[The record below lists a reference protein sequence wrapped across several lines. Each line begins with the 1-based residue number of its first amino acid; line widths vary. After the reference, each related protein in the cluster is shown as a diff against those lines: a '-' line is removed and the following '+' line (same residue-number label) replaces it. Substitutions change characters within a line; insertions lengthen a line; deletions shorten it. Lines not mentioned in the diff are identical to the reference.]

1 MPIPS
6 FTPFTL
12 QNAPTDGG
20 VPLRSLTLSRVGCLG
35 RPQGDVEACRPV
47 SVSLVA
53 ALDAFEVLIASP
65 VLFTCMPT
73 PRASLACVAGPN
85 FPNSYA
91 LSYSNVFQGVS
102 EGAVGDAVELSGAL
116 LTPLTLTFP
125 EVSEPLDGY
134 VG

>member
-47 SVSLVA
+47 SVRNGTKIDRTKSKKLMQTNQKILKITARNSVGVPSMA
-53 ALDAFEVLIASP
+53 VGGIFQAGSHP
-65 VLFTCMPT
+65 RLFLSGDPHGKGGSGIDINS
-73 PRASLACVAGPN
+73 PRA
-85 FPNSYA
+85 
-91 LSYSNVFQGVS
+91 
-102 EGAVGDAVELSGAL
+102 
-116 LTPLTLTFP
+116 
-125 EVSEPLDGY
+125 Y
-134 VG
+134 VTERLPWRART